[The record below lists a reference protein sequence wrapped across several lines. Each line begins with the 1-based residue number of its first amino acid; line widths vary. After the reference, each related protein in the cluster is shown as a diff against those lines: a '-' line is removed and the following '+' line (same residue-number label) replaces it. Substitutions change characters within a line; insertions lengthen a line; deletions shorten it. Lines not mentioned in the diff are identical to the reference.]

1 MAKVLQVMWPS
12 LQTTNLYPKQSGS
25 KKNDGASKKSNNAS
39 VVILADKT
47 SNIRAKVRSPPIYW
61 LLDRRL
67 EYVIWANEVVDLLS
81 YISSEARSEFSRL
94 YDQAELQAYY
104 DLGTLR
110 QAQKVSMRIM
120 EHRRKILRC

>member
-1 MAKVLQVMWPS
+1 MLQVLWPS

-47 SNIRAKVRSPPIYW
+47 SNIRAMVHSPPIYW

-94 YDQAELQAYY
+94 CDQAEPKTFY
-104 DLGTLR
+104 DLGTIW
-110 QAQKVSMRIM
+110 QAQKVSMWIM
-120 EHRRKILRC
+120 ERRRKILRC